1 MVMERT
7 LRRATTCTAA
17 GLTPVKCPCCKV
29 KHALKRSELQ
39 QLSGF
44 TSFPTISKLNH
55 KHTFILTATE
65 MDWHLCSS
73 FLVLLTAQSTLEYS
87 PKIHATFYSVHCFI
101 YHTSMSN
108 LESPSTLKYTSLD
121 CVRKVAKE
129 NLPKLGKNK
138 PHIESPRQAGRF
150 KPTTS
155 LL

>member
-1 MVMERT
+1 
-7 LRRATTCTAA
+7 
-17 GLTPVKCPCCKV
+17 
-29 KHALKRSELQ
+29 
-39 QLSGF
+39 
-44 TSFPTISKLNH
+44 
-55 KHTFILTATE
+55 

-87 PKIHATFYSVHCFI
+87 PNIHATFYSVHCFI